1 MEEFIPADGRC
12 ITIDSYI
19 DLWRYTSFDLRERY
33 YIICSIYLS
42 ERTFSPICYSV
53 GSFLAP
59 SLGDA
64 NNEKEIFL
72 RNIGSKFNG
81 AISADL
87 YSRRLIINPNGKLTI
102 KNKYIN
108 DEKFGK
114 SFRCDNPQLLKK
126 LFQQIKKI
134 HKEFVK

>member
-1 MEEFIPADGRC
+1 MENFTPADGRW
-12 ITIDSYI
+12 ITKDSTI
-19 DLWRYTSFDLRERY
+19 DLWKYTSFDLPEKY
-33 YIICSIYLS
+33 YIICSIYPP
-42 ERTFSPICYSV
+42 ERTPSPICYSV
-53 GSFLAP
+53 GSFFAS
-59 SLGDA
+59 SLGNA
-64 NNEKEIFL
+64 NNAKEMFL
-72 RNIGSKFNG
+72 KDIGSKFNG

-126 LFQQIKKI
+126 LFQQIKK
-134 HKEFVK
+134 FTRSC